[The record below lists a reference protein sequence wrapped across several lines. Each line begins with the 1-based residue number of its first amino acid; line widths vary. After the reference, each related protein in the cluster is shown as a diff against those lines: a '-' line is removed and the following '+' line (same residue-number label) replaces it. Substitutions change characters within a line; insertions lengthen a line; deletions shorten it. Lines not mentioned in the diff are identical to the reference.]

1 MRKLVTCTIGAALL
15 LGAAVA
21 SAQTAGPTE
30 AAGEVDEGRP
40 TAVVVL
46 VGASSA
52 DITAE
57 ALSQARMAVLGVMNA
72 QSGRTRREARLE
84 LDPGLA
90 ERASTCTDDACLTG
104 VGYDAQAAYLL
115 VGNME
120 RAGAGYR
127 MTAILV
133 DVLNGATI
141 ASAAFDLPPDPAG
154 FAAAAAS
161 PLEPLANAVPTEG
174 PTSGGL
180 AVTVD
185 QVGAAIFVD
194 GQRVGTSPL
203 APVRD
208 VAPGP
213 HTVRVQL
220 GGFIT
225 VEQTVEVTPGAQ
237 AAVQATMVPLPPP
250 PEPVP
255 VAPTPLY
262 RRWWLW
268 TAVGAAAVAIGL
280 GVGLGVG
287 LSNDDPTGPGQEWG
301 VPFPD
306 YEPR

>member
-21 SAQTAGPTE
+21 SAQAPTGE
-30 AAGEVDEGRP
+30 AGERP
-40 TAVVVL
+40 TAVAVL

-57 ALSQARMAVLGVMNA
+57 ALSQARMAVLGVVSA

-90 ERASTCTDDACLTG
+90 ERATTCTDDACLTG

-115 VGNME
+115 VGNLT
-120 RAGAGYR
+120 RSGAGYG

-141 ASAAFDLPPDPAG
+141 ASAAFELPPDPAG

-161 PLEPLANAVPTEG
+161 PLEPLANAIATEG

-194 GQRVGTSPL
+194 GQRAGTSPL
-203 APVRD
+203 APLRD
-208 VAPGP
+208 VAAGP
-213 HTVRVQL
+213 HTVRVEL
-220 GGFIT
+220 EGFIT
-225 VEQTVEVTPGAQ
+225 VEQAVEVTPGAQ

-255 VAPTPLY
+255 AAPPPIYT
-262 RRWWLW
+262 RWWLW

-287 LSNDDPTGPGQEWG
+287 LSGDDDTGPGQEWG

-306 YEPR
+306 YERR